1 MKLLFRSGIEKN
13 PGPGGQSDDPSLAP
27 ASLAS
32 PPSKHTTV
40 TAGIAA
46 AFQAGGHKRRRGRPK
61 SAGGE
66 TLDTE
71 NNLEGNHS
79 CKCGKIFTRRRNFM
93 QHMQRCQP
101 LTTRTVT
108 TESTKRRKLEPKTPT
123 VPQANSSSE
132 PPANSSSEPTGPVYT
147 QDKEALKLLM
157 TCKCMMILGVKEL
170 SLISEKQTL
179 VHHENRRIGTLGR
192 P

>member
-1 MKLLFRSGIEKN
+1 M
-13 PGPGGQSDDPSLAP
+13 
-27 ASLAS
+27 
-32 PPSKHTTV
+32 HTTV
-40 TAGIAA
+40 RAGIAA

-61 SAGGE
+61 SAGRE

-79 CKCGKIFTRRRNFM
+79 CECGKIFTRRRNLM
-93 QHMQRCQP
+93 QHKQRCQP
-101 LTTRTVT
+101 LTTITVT
-108 TESTKRRKLEPKTPT
+108 PESTKRRKLEPKTPT
-123 VPQANSSSE
+123 VPQANSFSE
-132 PPANSSSEPTGPVYT
+132 PPANSSSEPPANSSSKPPANSSSEPAGPVYT

-179 VHHENRRIGTLGR
+179 VHHENRRTGTLGQ